1 MASADLS
8 IEAARAAV
16 VRYGQRLVAD
26 RLVYGSA
33 GNLSI
38 RIGDKVVM
46 SPSGLNYDQIT
57 DEHVNVLSADGTILE
72 GTGRRSSEW
81 PMHRR
86 VYDLT
91 SGGSGGSSLR
101 DSTSGGSG
109 GSSLRDSTS
118 GGSGGSS
125 LRDSTARAV
134 IHTHSPFG
142 VAVGTLW
149 DEIPAVHYSVLRLG
163 GPTVRVAGYTTF
175 GSDGLAENVAA
186 ALEDRFA
193 CLLQNHGAVAYGAD
207 IEEAYDRVQLIEWM
221 AEVYWR
227 ARLAGTP
234 RILSGEELAAVSEA
248 ARQHRYHDRGR
259 P

>member
-1 MASADLS
+1 LASADLS
-8 IEAARAAV
+8 IDAARAAI
-16 VRYGQRLVAD
+16 VRYGHRLVAD

-38 RIGDKVVM
+38 RIGDTIVM

-57 DEHVNVLSADGTILE
+57 EQHVNVLSADGTILE

-91 SGGSGGSSLR
+91 DAG
-101 DSTSGGSG
+101 
-109 GSSLRDSTS
+109 
-118 GGSGGSS
+118 
-125 LRDSTARAV
+125 AV

-142 VAVGTLW
+142 VAVGSIC
-149 DEIPAVHYSVLRLG
+149 DKIPAVHYSVLRLG

-175 GSDGLAENVAA
+175 GSDGLAENVTA
-186 ALEDRFA
+186 ALDGRFA
-193 CLLQNHGAVAYGAD
+193 ALLQNHGAVAYGET

-234 RILSGEELAAVSEA
+234 RILSADELAAVSEA
-248 ARQHRYHDRGR
+248 ARRHRYHDRGR

>member
-1 MASADLS
+1 MPADLS

-16 VRYGQRLVAD
+16 VKYGQRLVTD

-38 RIGDKVVM
+38 RIGDKIVM
-46 SPSGLNYDQIT
+46 SPSGLNYDVIT
-57 DEHVNVLSADGTILE
+57 TEHVNVLSADGTILE
-72 GTGRRSSEW
+72 GTGKRSSEW

-91 SGGSGGSSLR
+91 DAG
-101 DSTSGGSG
+101 
-109 GSSLRDSTS
+109 
-118 GGSGGSS
+118 
-125 LRDSTARAV
+125 AV

-142 VAVGTLW
+142 VTVGTIC

-186 ALEDRFA
+186 ALEGRFA
-193 CLLQNHGAVAYGAD
+193 ALLQNHGAVAYGAD
-207 IEEAYDRVQLIEWM
+207 IGEAYDRVQLIEWM

-234 RILSGEELAAVSEA
+234 RILSAEELAGVSEA
-248 ARQHRYHDRGR
+248 ARLHRYHDRGR